1 MGVINF
7 FRSIYK
13 KKNLFISGNQVGK
26 QLNVLKKVY
35 KGGKVIKKKEISST
49 NKIQIF
55 VFLVTYGIM

>member
-26 QLNVLKKVY
+26 LLNVLKKVY
-35 KGGKVIKKKEISST
+35 KEVRLLRKRKYLQQIKYKYLS
-49 NKIQIF
+49 
-55 VFLVTYGIM
+55 FL

>member
-26 QLNVLKKVY
+26 LLNVLKKVY
-35 KGGKVIKKKEISST
+35 KEVRLVRKRKYLQQIKYKYLS
-49 NKIQIF
+49 
-55 VFLVTYGIM
+55 FL